1 MGVEIVRQVGME
13 RVRQKCENPLHLLIG
28 FNKENGKSKLD

>member
-13 RVRQKCENPLHLLIG
+13 KARQKCENSLNLFIG
-28 FNKENGKSKLD
+28 LNKENGKSKLD